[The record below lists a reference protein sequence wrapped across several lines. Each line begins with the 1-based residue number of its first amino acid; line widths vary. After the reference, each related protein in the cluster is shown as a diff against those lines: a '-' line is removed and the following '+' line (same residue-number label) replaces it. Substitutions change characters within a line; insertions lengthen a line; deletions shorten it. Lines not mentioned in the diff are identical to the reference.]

1 MPTPRPEADMLH
13 MQHAQMISLLVRR
26 QEAERFEARRAAAAK
41 ARPAAPPE
49 PASARRS
56 PQAPV
61 HRPSP
66 A

>member
-1 MPTPRPEADMLH
+1 MLH

-26 QEAERFEARRAAAAK
+26 QEAERLAPRRDAE
-41 ARPAAPPE
+41 ARPAATPE
-49 PASARRS
+49 PAAARRS

-61 HRPSP
+61 HRPRP

>member
-1 MPTPRPEADMLH
+1 MLH

-26 QEAERFEARRAAAAK
+26 QEAERLAPRRDAAPKAHPAATPE
-41 ARPAAPPE
+41 PAAP
-49 PASARRS
+49 RRS

-61 HRPSP
+61 RRPRP